1 MIPVRHRLISLQ
13 PEERKMEL
21 RKHPF
26 FKQHVEVRSGT
37 GLIAMDRGGVSDPY
51 LKCIQGRFE

>member
-1 MIPVRHRLISLQ
+1 
-13 PEERKMEL
+13 MEL

-26 FKQHVEVRSGT
+26 FKLHVEVRSGT